1 MSLLEVKN
9 LSHSFGEKSL
19 YVNSGFELYKG
30 EHMGVVGM
38 NGAGK
43 STLIK
48 ILCGEVIPDEG
59 QIKWQSNIKIG
70 ILDQY
75 AEVIEDYTIFDYLK
89 TAFDDLYSIEKNLNS
104 LYEEMAY
111 NQNDVIMKRASLY
124 QQILEERDFYSIEST
139 IKKVA
144 SGLGI
149 SAIGYDKI
157 LKNLSGGQR
166 TKVILAKLLL
176 EKPDILLLDEPTNFL
191 DKEHV
196 EYLSEYL
203 ETYNGAFIIVSHD
216 LYFLDKISTCIC
228 DIEFKNIRKYSA
240 GYKEFIKQKEN
251 LKEDYIR
258 RYVEQQ
264 RKIEKLE
271 NYIAK
276 NKVRAATAKIARGR
290 QKQLDKIDRLDA
302 PSSNVIKPVI
312 KFNYVEA
319 TPQMAL
325 EVNDLE
331 VGYYYAILPRLNF
344 KIKNGEK
351 VVITGFNGI
360 GKSTLLKTIVG
371 NIESISGKIKFGA
384 NIKTGY
390 YEQDLKWDNSEMTPI
405 EIISNEYPEMTTKQV
420 RNYLAKCGV
429 KAKTAMQSIKT
440 LSGGEQSKVKLC
452 RLTLQPCN
460 LLILDE
466 ITNHMD
472 SECKES
478 LKEALI
484 NYRGTVV
491 LVSHEAQFYEGWAD
505 KIIDI
510 EKIIDNNEVLQH
522 R

>member
-19 YVNSGFELYKG
+19 YVNAGFELYKG

-75 AEVIEDYTIFDYLK
+75 AEIIGDYTVFDYLK
-89 TAFDDLYSIEKNLNS
+89 TAFDDLYNIEQKLS
-104 LYEEMAY
+104 RLYEEMAY
-111 NQNDVIMKRASLY
+111 NQSESIMKKASAY
-124 QQILEERDFYSIEST
+124 QQILEERDFYSIDST

-149 SAIGYDKI
+149 NAIGYDKI

-196 EYLSEYL
+196 QYLSEYL

-240 GYKEFIKQKEN
+240 GYTEFLKQKEN

-258 RYVEQQ
+258 RYTEQQ
-264 RKIEKLE
+264 RQIEKLE

-290 QKQLDKIDRLDA
+290 QKQLDKIDRLDV
-302 PSSNVIKPVI
+302 PSSNIIKPVI
-312 KFNYVEA
+312 KFNYDESTVQA
-319 TPQMAL
+319 AL
-325 EVNDLE
+325 EVKNLE
-331 VGYYYAILPRLNF
+331 VGYYYAILPKLNF

-371 NIESISGKIKFGA
+371 NIKGISGSIKFGP

-390 YEQDLKWDNSEMTPI
+390 YEQDLKWDDDEMTPI
-405 EIISNEYPEMTTKQV
+405 EIISDEYPELTIKQV
-420 RNYLAKCGV
+420 RNHLAQCGV
-429 KAKTAMQSIKT
+429 KGKTAMQKIKT

-452 RLTLQPCN
+452 RLTLKLCN

-472 SECKES
+472 SECKDS
-478 LKEALI
+478 LKDALSSY
-484 NYRGTVV
+484 NGTVI
-491 LVSHEAQFYEGWAD
+491 LVSHESSFYEGWAD

-510 EKIIDNNEVLQH
+510 EKII
-522 R
+522 